1 VALRKNRVLVARD
14 ILIAIYDTEHAL
26 KVRINEF
33 DESQWGVRLRNLTD
47 AIATL
52 VDEEVS
58 RFPDEV
64 GHVLESRSLRAGH
77 SLARRLSAMAWKG
90 RDAFNSGVAS
100 CMKLIGQA

>member
-1 VALRKNRVLVARD
+1 VLVARD

-64 GHVLESRSLRAGH
+64 GHVLESRSLRGGH
-77 SLARRLSAMAWKG
+77 SLARRLSAIAWKG

-100 CMKLIGQA
+100 CMKMIGQA